1 MTVTPGRFQTGKQ
14 SGECLLCFH
23 VLSLLVRE
31 VLSSQEQIEEA
42 RRMVLP
48 WAEGCDHSYYYYLKK
63 TFSSSFHLLN
73 ADNVSKH
80 YAKYFK
86 GIILFHIL
94 QRRRLRVRGV
104 K

>member
-23 VLSLLVRE
+23 VPSLLVRE
-31 VLSSQEQIEEA
+31 VLSSQEQREEA

-73 ADNVSKH
+73 ADNVSNIMLSILR
-80 YAKYFK
+80 ALSYFIFCS
-86 GIILFHIL
+86 G
-94 QRRRLRVRGV
+94 GD
-104 K
+104 